1 MGKLEDA
8 WERELSRHC
17 GFGRGSDPGPSWSE
31 EPLSALGIL
40 HATSRRLSTR
50 TRTMAMEMY
59 HVMEKERE
67 LARKEKLARRDEKH
81 RRYKAKR
88 LARRELPNI
97 EEGAE
102 AVPASVAG
110 N

>member
-1 MGKLEDA
+1 MGKLEDT
-8 WERELSRHC
+8 WERDLSRYC

-31 EPLSALGIL
+31 EPLNALDVL

-50 TRTMAMEMY
+50 TRTMAMDMY

-67 LARKEKLARRDEKH
+67 LAKKEKLARRDEKH
-81 RRYKAKR
+81 KRCKARR

-102 AVPASVAG
+102 AVPASMAF